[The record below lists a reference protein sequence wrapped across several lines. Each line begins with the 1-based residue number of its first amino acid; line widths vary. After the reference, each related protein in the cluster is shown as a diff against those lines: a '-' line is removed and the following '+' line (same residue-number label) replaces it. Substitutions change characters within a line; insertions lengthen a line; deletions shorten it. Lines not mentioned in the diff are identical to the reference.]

1 LSGDEDDDEVVLG
14 GPTAGAKR
22 SPDGGAAAT
31 AKMATRAKARA
42 TNRTIAPVMQ
52 ADEGENPKTPPKSG
66 FPFATFVEDVR
77 SGDEDEDEFVFEGP
91 ATKAKGGRARNTI
104 ATRGRTADDPAPPKM
119 STKSGLTN
127 EFVLDGA
134 VGGGKRPSV
143 LGAAASHSKE
153 GFATAA
159 RDARGCSV
167 ESADKSDRRASFPG
181 GEVGGYPQVA
191 YHRANHPQVSGAPFA
206 VWFDQPHDET
216 ETRGSAGDFLDGRVN
231 ERGAYNPPPAL
242 ASNHRANDPQVSEAP
257 FAALFAQKL

>member
-1 LSGDEDDDEVVLG
+1 MARLRKRTPPKAPTKSTKSGFTLEAFVEDVLSGDEDDDEVVLG

-104 ATRGRTADDPAPPKM
+104 ATQGQTADDPAPPPRCPPRAD
-119 STKSGLTN
+119 SPTS
-127 EFVLDGA
+127 
-134 VGGGKRPSV
+134 S
-143 LGAAASHSKE
+143 S
-153 GFATAA
+153 
-159 RDARGCSV
+159 SV
-167 ESADKSDRRASFPG
+167 ER
-181 GEVGGYPQVA
+181 
-191 YHRANHPQVSGAPFA
+191 
-206 VWFDQPHDET
+206 
-216 ETRGSAGDFLDGRVN
+216 SAGEN
-231 ERGAYNPPPAL
+231 APP
-242 ASNHRANDPQVSEAP
+242 S
-257 FAALFAQKL
+257 